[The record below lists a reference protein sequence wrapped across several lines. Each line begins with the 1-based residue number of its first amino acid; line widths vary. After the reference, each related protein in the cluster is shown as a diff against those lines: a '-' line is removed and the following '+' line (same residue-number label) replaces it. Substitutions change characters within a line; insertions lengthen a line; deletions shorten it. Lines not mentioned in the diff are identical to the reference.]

1 MRPCTNHHQVQHLPQ
16 LPPNTMPVLQD
27 RKGCEMTIGKEG
39 SYQAQ
44 PRFWGP
50 VLVQELLHDAHWDQ
64 ESLCSVLNVKSHT
77 SGVHGYGLAAL
88 LWRSLCYFQLNP
100 SRIAMPKM
108 LYNRAQAVGSCVR
121 LPSSFMS
128 SSYLV
133 AKLHSFLNTPN
144 CGRY

>member
-1 MRPCTNHHQVQHLPQ
+1 
-16 LPPNTMPVLQD
+16 
-27 RKGCEMTIGKEG
+27 MTIGKEG

-88 LWRSLCYFQLNP
+88 LWRV
-100 SRIAMPKM
+100 
-108 LYNRAQAVGSCVR
+108 AVLLSTQ
-121 LPSSFMS
+121 SFAHS
-128 SSYLV
+128 N
-133 AKLHSFLNTPN
+133 AKNAI
-144 CGRY
+144 